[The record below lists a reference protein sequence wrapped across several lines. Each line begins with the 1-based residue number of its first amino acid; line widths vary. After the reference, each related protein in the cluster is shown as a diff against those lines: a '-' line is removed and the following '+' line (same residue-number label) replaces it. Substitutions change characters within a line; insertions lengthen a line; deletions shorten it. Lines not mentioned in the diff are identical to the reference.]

1 LRTAQRTGPP
11 RGRRRRSDREVSR
24 GGTKPFYRRGPR
36 PDDESELKS
45 AIFRERKMWIR
56 ERTTELGAERA
67 EYWGWTN
74 IYTYSKSLA
83 EQIIASQDDIVKT
96 LVRPSI
102 VESAQAYPFPGWNEG
117 FTTTAPLI
125 LIALRGQP
133 IIPVNDKLVLD
144 VIPVDMVAGVILAAA
159 MNALVDEN
167 PPLVFQ
173 ASSGDSNP
181 NDMKRIVGLVGL
193 YKRSTL
199 RTRKR
204 GTP

>member
-1 LRTAQRTGPP
+1 MDSRADDRT
-11 RGRRRRSDREVSR
+11 RS
-24 GGTKPFYRRGPR
+24 K
-36 PDDESELKS
+36 
-45 AIFRERKMWIR
+45 
-56 ERTTELGAERA
+56 RA

-83 EQIIASQDDIVKT
+83 EQIIAQQDDIVKI

-102 VESAQAYPFPGWNEG
+102 VESSVKYPFPGWNEG

-133 IIPVNDKLVLD
+133 IIPVNEKLVLD
-144 VIPVDMVAGVILAAA
+144 IIPVDMVAGAILAAA
-159 MNALVDEN
+159 MNALVDDN

-173 ASSGDSNP
+173 ACSGDSNP

-193 YKRSTL
+193 YKRQHFEEKETGNKLVNQVQRNDRSDARQAANL
-199 RTRKR
+199 
-204 GTP
+204 